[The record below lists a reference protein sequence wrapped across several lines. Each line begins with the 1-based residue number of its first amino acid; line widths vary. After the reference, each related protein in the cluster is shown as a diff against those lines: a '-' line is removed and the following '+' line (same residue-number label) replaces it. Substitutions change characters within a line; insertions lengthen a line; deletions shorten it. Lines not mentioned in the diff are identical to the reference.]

1 MAGRTYKSKYRG
13 EAGMY
18 KAGSGKGQTYK
29 GSSASAKGTPFLSHT
44 IEDKIKRLSKNVAKI
59 FD

>member
-1 MAGRTYKSKYRG
+1 MAGRTYQSKYKGQGGVYRT
-13 EAGMY
+13 
-18 KAGSGKGQTYK
+18 GSAKGQTYK

-44 IEDKIKRLSKNVAKI
+44 IEDKIKRLSKNIAKV